1 MPKRDVDY
9 SNTFFYKIVCRDLS
23 ITDLY
28 VGHTTNFIIRR
39 YSHKNKTIRGNNIYL
54 YQFIRDN
61 GGWENWDMVLI
72 EQTACINRLEALKKE
87 REFIELLQASLNKQ
101 TPSRTNKEWFEENK
115 DILAEKSKQYRNGE
129 NREIILE
136 RKKKFYSDNKKKILE
151 DQKQYQKVNR
161 DKLIEYRQTK
171 ITCNCGA
178 TFSRSNKAQ
187 HERTEKHNKYINS
200 KNL

>member
-1 MPKRDVDY
+1 MTKKDVDY
-9 SNTFFYKIVCRDLS
+9 SNTFFYKIVCRDLT

-28 VGHTTNFIIRR
+28 VGHTTNFVIRR

-72 EQTACINRLEALKKE
+72 EQSACVNRLDALKKE

-101 TPSRTNKEWFEENK
+101 IPSRTNKEWFEENK
-115 DILAEKSKQYRNGE
+115 DILAEKSKKYRNGE
-129 NREIILE
+129 
-136 RKKKFYSDNKKKILE
+136 KILE
-151 DQKQYQKVNR
+151 DQKQYRQVNR

-171 ITCNCGA
+171 ITCSCGA

-187 HERTEKHNKYINS
+187 HERTEKHNKYINL
-200 KNL
+200 KNI